1 MSSRQIPDAVR
12 RFVTTSIPS
21 IPYLEA
27 LLILK
32 ARPAQAWDAA
42 QLARRLYVSDAAAA
56 GLLAELQAAG
66 VAAGEQGVG
75 WRYAAAP
82 ELAAM
87 LDQVELCYATH
98 LVEMTAL
105 VHDRHDTRARQFAD
119 AFRWKQ

>member
-1 MSSRQIPDAVR
+1 M
-12 RFVTTSIPS
+12 TSIPS

-32 ARPAQAWDAA
+32 ARPAQPWDAA

-66 VAAGEQGVG
+66 VAAGGPEAG
-75 WRYAAAP
+75 WRYAASP
-82 ELAAM
+82 DLAAM
-87 LDQVELCYATH
+87 LDQVEHCYAAH

-105 VHDRHDTRARQFAD
+105 IHDKLDKRARQFAD
-119 AFRWKQ
+119 AFRWKK

>member
-32 ARPAQAWDAA
+32 AGPAQAWDAA
-42 QLARRLYVSDAAAA
+42 QLARRLYVSDAVAA

-66 VAAGEQGVG
+66 VAARGTG
-75 WRYAAAP
+75 WHYAAAA

-87 LDQVELCYATH
+87 LDQVEHCYATH

-105 VHDRHDTRARQFAD
+105 IHAGNDKRARQFAD
-119 AFRWKQ
+119 AFRWKK

>member
-12 RFVTTSIPS
+12 RFVTAGIPS

-42 QLARRLYVSDAAAA
+42 QLARRLYVPDAAAA

-66 VAAGEQGVG
+66 IAAGDAGTG

-82 ELAAM
+82 ELHAL
-87 LDQVELCYATH
+87 LDQVEHCYATQ

-105 VHDRHDTRARQFAD
+105 IHDRHDTRARQFAD
-119 AFRWKQ
+119 AFRWKK